1 MERSLGSMRLVTCLA
16 ISAAIGAAG
25 AARAS
30 EREELEALRDEI
42 RKEREAL
49 AVEREAVAE
58 QRQRVDD
65 ALNKLERQEGGF
77 GIDLP
82 SVVGKAPQVKLD
94 IYGFIHTDAIYD
106 VNRMD
111 PDWKATLRPS
121 KIPINCPGDAGC
133 GNDGETVLS
142 ARQSRLGF
150 KGLIPTDVGDIK
162 TIFEFE
168 LFGVGDDAGET
179 TFRLR
184 HAWGE
189 LGQFGAGQTWS
200 LFMDP
205 SVYPNTIDYWGP
217 PGMVFYRNVQVRWTP
232 VQSEELRF
240 AVAIESPG
248 SALDQGKIDTQDL
261 DDFGGDF
268 ESWDQFPDFTTQ
280 VRLEQDWGHLQLAGI
295 VRSLGFEI
303 RAQNGGDP
311 DGREFG
317 YGANLSGSFKLF
329 ENDQIL
335 WQVVAGR
342 GIANYMNDG
351 GTDLAPNGDLNEA
364 RAVPSLGW
372 LLYYNRQWSE
382 RWTSSIGLGEH
393 RQFNTSGQSD
403 DAFERGQLAQVN
415 LLFHPTPD
423 MYVGPEYIWGR
434 RENNDGEDGM
444 DNRVQISF
452 HYNFGVTVFGPR
464 GD

>member
-1 MERSLGSMRLVTCLA
+1 MRRMLKSLLHALARLLR
-16 ISAAIGAAG
+16 GAATG
-25 AARAS
+25 LLALLILFEEWGWEPLQRAMAWLARAPLL
-30 EREELEALRDEI
+30 RQIEALITRLPP
-42 RKEREAL
+42 AL
-49 AVEREAVAE
+49 ALGVF
-58 QRQRVDD
+58 
-65 ALNKLERQEGGF
+65 L
-77 GIDLP
+77 LP
-82 SVVGKAPQVKLD
+82 SLLLLPVKLAALWLLAH
-94 IYGFIHTDAIYD
+94 GHE
-106 VNRMD
+106 
-111 PDWKATLRPS
+111 L
-121 KIPINCPGDAGC
+121 
-133 GNDGETVLS
+133 
-142 ARQSRLGF
+142 LG
-150 KGLIPTDVGDIK
+150 L
-162 TIFEFE
+162 
-168 LFGVGDDAGET
+168 
-179 TFRLR
+179 
-184 HAWGE
+184 
-189 LGQFGAGQTWS
+189 
-200 LFMDP
+200 
-205 SVYPNTIDYWGP
+205 
-217 PGMVFYRNVQVRWTP
+217 
-232 VQSEELRF
+232 
-240 AVAIESPG
+240 
-248 SALDQGKIDTQDL
+248 
-261 DDFGGDF
+261 
-268 ESWDQFPDFTTQ
+268 
-280 VRLEQDWGHLQLAGI
+280 GI